1 MNLKSTFVSN
11 DFSPDFFGGVINENP
26 VCPHP
31 SSVCVVNH
39 TTAHRPLLKHHTH
52 FKLSR
57 TAAQICVLRRLT
69 VLTWEVSLYS
79 RSMATTTTRN
89 YLRLLIVIGGPC
101 LLVLI
106 FVCTCLITQR
116 RARELGVL
124 PRRHYSF
131 YASGRVLP
139 PPKSLGPI
147 SSRDPSA
154 AGSRDNLIFSHPA
167 TCDSIHLS
175 VPSVPTITIDTVKW
189 GDEGWTYILKVNS
202 IENN

>member
-1 MNLKSTFVSN
+1 MDNN
-11 DFSPDFFGGVINENP
+11 
-26 VCPHP
+26 
-31 SSVCVVNH
+31 
-39 TTAHRPLLKHHTH
+39 
-52 FKLSR
+52 
-57 TAAQICVLRRLT
+57 
-69 VLTWEVSLYS
+69 
-79 RSMATTTTRN
+79 TTTTRN

-131 YASGRVLP
+131 YSSSGRVLP

-154 AGSRDNLIFSHPA
+154 AGSRDNLIVSDPT

-189 GDEGWTYILKVNS
+189 GVTMDDQIFLEVNS
-202 IENN
+202 IRKLIDWRDKVQLLCRDPAGMVWYFEMQMCVLNVCCKLVKAFIMLLWNKRKRYGV

>member
-1 MNLKSTFVSN
+1 MDNN
-11 DFSPDFFGGVINENP
+11 
-26 VCPHP
+26 
-31 SSVCVVNH
+31 
-39 TTAHRPLLKHHTH
+39 
-52 FKLSR
+52 
-57 TAAQICVLRRLT
+57 
-69 VLTWEVSLYS
+69 
-79 RSMATTTTRN
+79 TTTTRN

-131 YASGRVLP
+131 YSSSGRVLP

-154 AGSRDNLIFSHPA
+154 AGSRDNLIVSDPK

-189 GDEGWTYILKVNS
+189 GDDRRPDILKWIWLGNELTGDKVQLLFQRSSWNGLILWDANES
-202 IENN
+202 NEIISFIKFVL

>member
-1 MNLKSTFVSN
+1 
-11 DFSPDFFGGVINENP
+11 
-26 VCPHP
+26 
-31 SSVCVVNH
+31 
-39 TTAHRPLLKHHTH
+39 
-52 FKLSR
+52 
-57 TAAQICVLRRLT
+57 
-69 VLTWEVSLYS
+69 
-79 RSMATTTTRN
+79 MANTTTTRN

-131 YASGRVLP
+131 YSSSGRVLP

-154 AGSRDNLIFSHPA
+154 AGSRDNLIVSDPT

-189 GDEGWTYILKVNS
+189 GVDGRPDILKWIDCRDKVQLLFRDPAGMVWYFEMQMNQTK
-202 IENN
+202 